1 MSTRTDITTIE
12 DIQLLI
18 DSFYQKIKADDIVGY
33 IFNDIANVNWEHHL
47 PKMYAF
53 WEYLLLG
60 GINYSG
66 NPIEPHFRLREKVE
80 LTKEHFDRW
89 VALFTQNVD
98 ELFEG
103 SNAEEAKNKA
113 RLIALTWMTKL
124 TRNL

>member
-1 MSTRTDITTIE
+1 MASLPDITSIE
-12 DIQLLI
+12 DIQQLI
-18 DSFYQKIKADDIVGY
+18 DSFYQKIKADDTVGY

-60 GINYSG
+60 GENYSG
-66 NPIEPHFRLREKVE
+66 NPIEPHIRLREKVE
-80 LTKEHFDRW
+80 LKKEHFDRW

-103 SNAEEAKNKA
+103 TNAEEAKNKA